1 MNHAESAYGL
11 WTLVIINSAVFI
23 MFAFSFFRPSTARD
37 WRTFGA
43 FSAFI
48 IALFV
53 EMYGFPLTIYLLSG
67 WLQTRFPQLDLL
79 SHNAGHLWSTLLG
92 EKGDPHFGILHIA
105 SYVFLGYGFYL
116 LSTSWHVLYNAQR
129 HHQLAVTGP
138 YARIRHPQYVAFIL
152 ILLGFLLQWPTLLTL
167 IMFPILLL
175 MYSRLA
181 IKEEAEMSKQFGAV
195 YDSYAQQTPRF
206 IPKFG
211 HKTTLP

>member
-11 WTLVIINSAVFI
+11 WWLVIINSAIFI
-23 MFAFSFFRPSTARD
+23 MFAFSFFKPATARD

-129 HHQLAVTGP
+129 QHSSDHRPLCTYTSPTIRGFCDDLAGFFIAMANFTDTD
-138 YARIRHPQYVAFIL
+138 YVSN
-152 ILLGFLLQWPTLLTL
+152 PTLNVQPL
-167 IMFPILLL
+167 
-175 MYSRLA
+175 
-181 IKEEAEMSKQFGAV
+181 GN
-195 YDSYAQQTPRF
+195 
-206 IPKFG
+206 
-211 HKTTLP
+211 